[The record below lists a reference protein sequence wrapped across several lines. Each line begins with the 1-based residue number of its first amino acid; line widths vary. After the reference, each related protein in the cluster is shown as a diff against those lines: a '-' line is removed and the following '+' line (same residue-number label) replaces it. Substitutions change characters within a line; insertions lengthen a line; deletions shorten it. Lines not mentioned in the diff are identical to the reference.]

1 MVYLIEFKP
10 RSIKDLQSIPQV
22 DVKRILEK
30 VESLQNNLSGDVKR
44 LTNFLPEYRLRVGN
58 YRVLFEIEG
67 DKIIIYRV
75 KHRRDA
81 YNQEV

>member
-1 MVYLIEFKP
+1 MTYLIEFKP

-30 VESLQNNLSGDVKR
+30 VEALQNDLSGDVQR

-58 YRVLFEIEG
+58 YRVLFETEG
-67 DKIIIYRV
+67 DKS
-75 KHRRDA
+75 
-81 YNQEV
+81 